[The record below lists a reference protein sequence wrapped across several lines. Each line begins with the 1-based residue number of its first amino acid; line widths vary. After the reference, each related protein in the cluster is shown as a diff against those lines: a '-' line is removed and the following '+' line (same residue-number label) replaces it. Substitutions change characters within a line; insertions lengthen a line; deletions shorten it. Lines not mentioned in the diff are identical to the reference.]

1 MSKKNTKDI
10 DLKKNEE
17 KKISDQSENL
27 KEKDSKDISEKKSVE
42 KDQSKEIL
50 QDKKR
55 TKKIKKSK
63 VQELEEKIES
73 LNDKYL
79 RLTAEYDNYRK
90 RTLKERMELMKN
102 AGEDILINFL
112 PVMDNIDR
120 AKQSVDE
127 AKDIIAVKEGIQLIH
142 KNLAD
147 FLKERGI
154 IEIESKGEKFDTDLH
169 EAITKIPAP
178 EEELKGKVVDVI
190 EKGYKIKDKV
200 LRFAKVVVGE

>member
-1 MSKKNTKDI
+1 MTKKSKKKPNLNTDEDPKI
-10 DLKKNEE
+10 KNQEDLNNEKPETKNE
-17 KKISDQSENL
+17 KKLEDNI
-27 KEKDSKDISEKKSVE
+27 
-42 KDQSKEIL
+42 
-50 QDKKR
+50 QDKKE
-55 TKKIKKSK
+55 TSSKKAGKKSK
-63 VQELEEKIES
+63 LKELEEKYES

-79 RLTAEYDNYRK
+79 RLSAEYDNYRK

-120 AKQSVDE
+120 AKSTVDD
-127 AKDIIAVKEGIQLIH
+127 AKDIDAVKEGILLIH
-142 KNLAD
+142 KNLAG

-154 IEIESKGEKFDTDLH
+154 TEIESKGEVFDTDMH

-190 EKGYKIKDKV
+190 EKGYKMRDKI
-200 LRFAKVVVGE
+200 LRYAKVVVGE